1 MPVFHPQIAGGLLR
15 VDRWAFI
22 VRKVTAT
29 GRLGVGVVL
38 CGCCTSTALCTRVY
52 TVHVGVRFSGL
63 RLSALALQHAS
74 TDSTWQLDSPLLLP
88 PSYRQSDTPNRSA
101 PMALLSSILGFSLFG
116 LGARIGQLGIQKRNL
131 LESAFLPLLAFHQ
144 SSHISPKISFL
155 TFFHPFS
162 FFAFFCFLFRA
173 PFLVVVGEQTPAD
186 TSSLCSL
193 LAISVTGRINGT
205 NAQRCS
211 SPRNV
216 RRSRSGVC

>member
-1 MPVFHPQIAGGLLR
+1 MYACLYSAR
-15 VDRWAFI
+15 
-22 VRKVTAT
+22 
-29 GRLGVGVVL
+29 
-38 CGCCTSTALCTRVY
+38 
-52 TVHVGVRFSGL
+52 L

-155 TFFHPFS
+155 TFFHPF
-162 FFAFFCFLFRA
+162 FFFFVSCFARLF
-173 PFLVVVGEQTPAD
+173 
-186 TSSLCSL
+186 SSLSENRPRRTHHLYARFWLSRL
-193 LAISVTGRINGT
+193 LGASMGRTRSGAHRRETCGDRGAAYAEDRAGRGGVCRCAGRGLISVSHR
-205 NAQRCS
+205 AW
-211 SPRNV
+211 SPHLT
-216 RRSRSGVC
+216 CPLLTA